1 VAKVVI
7 VGAGFA
13 GLAAMS
19 TLSDAGVDV
28 TLVDRHNFATFQ
40 PLLYQVATAGLNP
53 GDVAFPVRTLLRKR
67 KGVTFRQ
74 GILSGIDSAANE
86 IALVDGGRIPY
97 DYLILAMGATTNFF
111 NVPGAEENCHAIY
124 TLDEALA
131 VRNKVFSLFE
141 RAASR
146 GPRDNT
152 LTTVVIGGG
161 ATGVEMAGALAE
173 LKLRAFRTDYPALD
187 PAQARVILIEAQDR
201 LLGAFSPELSKYA
214 SAELKGR
221 GVEVYLNTVVEG
233 VTPEGV
239 QLKGGNF
246 IDSHLVIWSAGVGVS
261 KQFAEL
267 GLPQHRN
274 GRFEVGGDLRV
285 KGHDNIFA
293 VGDVA
298 GGILSEG
305 QLLPQL
311 AQPAIQTGS
320 CAAESIKSLISGG
333 ATKTFHYKDKGTM
346 ATIGRNAAVAELT
359 GGMKLTG
366 TTAWVAWLALH
377 LMTLLGVRNRLSVLL
392 NWSWHYISWGRGP
405 RVILGG

>member
-1 VAKVVI
+1 
-7 VGAGFA
+7 
-13 GLAAMS
+13 
-19 TLSDAGVDV
+19 
-28 TLVDRHNFATFQ
+28 
-40 PLLYQVATAGLNP
+40 
-53 GDVAFPVRTLLRKR
+53 
-67 KGVTFRQ
+67 
-74 GILSGIDSAANE
+74 
-86 IALVDGGRIPY
+86 
-97 DYLILAMGATTNFF
+97 
-111 NVPGAEENCHAIY
+111 
-124 TLDEALA
+124 
-131 VRNKVFSLFE
+131 
-141 RAASR
+141 
-146 GPRDNT
+146 
-152 LTTVVIGGG
+152 
-161 ATGVEMAGALAE
+161 
-173 LKLRAFRTDYPALD
+173 
-187 PAQARVILIEAQDR
+187 
-201 LLGAFSPELSKYA
+201 
-214 SAELKGR
+214 
-221 GVEVYLNTVVEG
+221 
-233 VTPEGV
+233 
-239 QLKGGNF
+239 
-246 IDSHLVIWSAGVGVS
+246 VS